1 MTTIH
6 VTQLPQTH
14 KKLREARFFLR
25 HLQEKAEAV
34 AVHDSEEF
42 DFYLSAF
49 LNANWSV
56 GKVLRTEFLQTDQ
69 TARDSPQRRKWFTDW
84 FSNWKKGL
92 TTTQQ
97 DLWKFADDQRGI
109 EVHQK
114 GANVRA
120 ETEFIPLTHLPRE
133 DRSHPAYGFHWF
145 GPPTMP
151 PPKIG
156 LRVHYFERNDSAEKA
171 IDTCRRY
178 FELARKL
185 VQDFEQ
191 ASPP

>member
-1 MTTIH
+1 MAQI
-6 VTQLPQTH
+6 PQTC

-25 HLQEKAEAV
+25 CLREKTKSV
-34 AVHDSEEF
+34 VVHDSEEF

-56 GKVLRTEFLQTDQ
+56 SKVLRTELLQADQ
-69 TARDSPQRRKWFTDW
+69 TTLRKKKRKRWYDTW

-92 TTTQQ
+92 TKAER
-97 DLWKFADDQRGI
+97 DLWKFTDEQRGM

-114 GANVRA
+114 GAQVIT
-120 ETEFIPLTHLPRE
+120 ETEYVPLGEFPIDNRG
-133 DRSHPAYGFHWF
+133 HPAYGFHWF
-145 GPPTMP
+145 GPPGMA

-178 FELARKL
+178 LALVEKL
-185 VQDFEQ
+185 VRDFEK
-191 ASPP
+191 SISGE